1 MIKNFIIAFVLWLVG
16 TFVSMFLYSGEV
28 TNIRTVDVGNGK
40 NIILAD
46 IVQNANIVRK
56 DYKLDSTE
64 FYNAVTKTQNVT
76 YCWIPYYVTLSVSLC
91 LLSYTIFS
99 KELKN

>member
-1 MIKNFIIAFVLWLVG
+1 MIKNFIIIFVLVIVG
-16 TFVSMFLYSGEV
+16 TFVSMFLYSGEA

-56 DYKLDSTE
+56 DYQLDSKE
-64 FYNAVTKTQNVT
+64 FYNAVTNNKNVT
-76 YCWIPYYVTLSVSLC
+76 YCWIPYYISISLGICLVS
-91 LLSYTIFS
+91 YIIFQ
-99 KELKN
+99 KELKK